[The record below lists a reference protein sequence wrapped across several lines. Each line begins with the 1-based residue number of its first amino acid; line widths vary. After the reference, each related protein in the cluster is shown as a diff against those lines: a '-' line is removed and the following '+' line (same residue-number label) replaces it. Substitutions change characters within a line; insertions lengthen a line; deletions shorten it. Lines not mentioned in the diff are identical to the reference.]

1 MQARIWASTIPL
13 HITHPS
19 SPLPYLIQVPR
30 VSYLPLLLPR
40 LTLFFGPC
48 SSFSYQDIP
57 LKNLPVGLL
66 CDLYQPELPWRLMLG
81 DGPLF
86 DIHDTY
92 INSVKE
98 VSWVPA
104 SRQPGGSDT
113 LIRPT
118 SSGTGPRRG
127 LCRCRKR
134 TLHSCGIPYKI
145 VAHPFPC
152 NPDQADRIA
161 QMTSVPT
168 TGSIGSSSTPQ
179 PH

>member
-19 SPLPYLIQVPR
+19 SPVPYLIQVPR
-30 VSYLPLLLPR
+30 LSYLPLLLPR
-40 LTLFFGPC
+40 LAAFYGPC

-66 CDLYQPELPWRLMLG
+66 CDLYQPDLPWRLALA

-98 VSWVPA
+98 VSSPSRPA
-104 SRQPGGSDT
+104 P
-113 LIRPT
+113 
-118 SSGTGPRRG
+118 PR
-127 LCRCRKR
+127 L
-134 TLHSCGIPYKI
+134 P
-145 VAHPFPC
+145 A
-152 NPDQADRIA
+152 
-161 QMTSVPT
+161 
-168 TGSIGSSSTPQ
+168 
-179 PH
+179 

>member
-19 SPLPYLIQVPR
+19 SPTPYLIQVPR
-30 VSYLPLLLPR
+30 LSYLPLLLPR

-48 SSFSYQDIP
+48 SSFSYQDIT

-66 CDLYQPELPWRLMLG
+66 CDLYQPELPWRLTLG

-98 VSWVPA
+98 VSL
-104 SRQPGGSDT
+104 RQPCGPT
-113 LIRPT
+113 AELIY
-118 SSGTGPRRG
+118 
-127 LCRCRKR
+127 
-134 TLHSCGIPYKI
+134 IP
-145 VAHPFPC
+145 
-152 NPDQADRIA
+152 
-161 QMTSVPT
+161 
-168 TGSIGSSSTPQ
+168 G
-179 PH
+179 